1 LLLVMLVGPQ
11 KISTVRHFS
20 AHEKESMPQQT
31 ASTTRKTK
39 LPGLDSEATP
49 LLGVGLG
56 LTGLLL
62 GLRPRLAAWPLAL
75 TALAALF
82 YRDPD
87 RTTVTHPDALIAPA
101 DGTVI
106 GIEELYEHRYLHTD
120 AVRVAIAA
128 SPFDVPVHRSPAA
141 GTIAYLEH
149 APGEYRPIWD
159 MRAADYNERQ
169 YIGIRT
175 EWGPLLLQIISGP
188 LARRMASRVHP
199 GESIE
204 AGARLGTV
212 RFGARVDLL
221 VPYDVVDQ
229 LPAIGSHV
237 KAGVTQI
244 GRIVPL

>member
-1 LLLVMLVGPQ
+1 LLLLSLDEPTGNLRRPL
-11 KISTVRHFS
+11 IS
-20 AHEKESMPQQT
+20 AYEKEFMPQQT

-75 TALAALF
+75 TAVAALF
-82 YRDPD
+82 YRDPE
-87 RTTVTHPDALIAPA
+87 RTTITRPDALFAPA

-149 APGEYRPIWD
+149 AFGEYRPIWD

-169 YIGIRT
+169 YIGIQT
-175 EWGPLLLQIISGP
+175 EWGPLLLQIIGGP
-188 LARRMASRVHP
+188 LARRVASRVSR
-199 GESIE
+199 GEWVD
-204 AGARLGTV
+204 AGTRLGTV
-212 RFGARVDLL
+212 RLGARVDLL
-221 VPYDVVDQ
+221 VPYDVVHE

-237 KAGVTQI
+237 KAGVTRI

>member
-1 LLLVMLVGPQ
+1 
-11 KISTVRHFS
+11 
-20 AHEKESMPQQT
+20 MPQQT
-31 ASTTRKTK
+31 VSTSRKPK

-49 LLGVGLG
+49 VLGVGLG

-75 TALAALF
+75 TAAAALF
-82 YRDPD
+82 YRDPE
-87 RTTVTHPDALIAPA
+87 RATPVQLDAVYAPA
-101 DGTVI
+101 DGSVL

-141 GTIAYLEH
+141 GTVAYLAH
-149 APGEYRPIWD
+149 VPGEYRPIWD

-175 EWGPLLLQIISGP
+175 EWGPLLLQIIGGP
-188 LARRMASRVHP
+188 LARRVASRVSP
-199 GESIE
+199 GEMVE

-221 VPYDVVDQ
+221 APYDVVDQ

-237 KAGVTQI
+237 KAGVTRI

>member
-1 LLLVMLVGPQ
+1 
-11 KISTVRHFS
+11 
-20 AHEKESMPQQT
+20 MPQQT
-31 ASTTRKTK
+31 APSTRKTK

-49 LLGVGLG
+49 LLGFGLG

-75 TALAALF
+75 TAAAALF
-82 YRDPD
+82 YRDPE
-87 RTTVTHPDALIAPA
+87 RTTVMRPDALCAPA

-106 GIEELYEHRYLHTD
+106 GIEELYEHRFLHTD

-149 APGEYRPIWD
+149 VAGEYRPIWD

-169 YIGIRT
+169 YIGIQT
-175 EWGPLLLQIISGP
+175 GWGPLLLQIIGGP
-188 LARRMASRVHP
+188 LARRLATHVAK
-199 GESIE
+199 GEWVE

-221 VPYDVVDQ
+221 APYDVLDR
-229 LPAIGSHV
+229 LPAIGDHV
-237 KAGVTQI
+237 KAGVTRV
-244 GRIVPL
+244 GRVVPL

>member
-1 LLLVMLVGPQ
+1 
-11 KISTVRHFS
+11 
-20 AHEKESMPQQT
+20 MPQQT
-31 ASTTRKTK
+31 ASSTRKTK

-75 TALAALF
+75 TAAAALF
-82 YRDPD
+82 YRDPE
-87 RTTVTHPDALIAPA
+87 RTTATRPDMLFAPA
-101 DGTVI
+101 DGIVI

-141 GTIAYLEH
+141 GTVAYLAH
-149 APGEYRPIWD
+149 VPGEYRPIWD

-169 YIGIRT
+169 FIGIQT
-175 EWGPLLLQIISGP
+175 EWGPLLLQIIGGP
-188 LARRMASRVHP
+188 LARRVATHVTS
-199 GESIE
+199 GEWVD
-204 AGARLGTV
+204 AGGRLGTA

-221 VPYDVVDQ
+221 APYDVVDQ
-229 LPAIGSHV
+229 LPAIGEHV
-237 KAGVTQI
+237 KAGVTRV